1 MIFEED
7 SVELSDKA
15 ISMMNENPRP
25 GSSEAKKTE
34 EEEKQKK
41 EIEKLKK
48 RDSEVKAH
56 EMAHKST
63 GGQYAGD
70 IIYEYRTGPDGKR
83 YAVSG
88 YVNFNLSVESSP
100 EKTIA
105 KADQIYRAAMAPS
118 DPSAADANVA
128 HEAQKL
134 RAEAVKHEMNADTD
148 KMRVAQNSET
158 AQNKVGKI
166 TSPQQDSDKIPTTN
180 DTAQP
185 RIVGEREV
193 MSVMSAGTDQKK
205 ASSPQQAKA
214 TSSGSPTEEI
224 V

>member
-1 MIFEED
+1 MDRIIDLSTYSFSHTANSRESSLLSVAAHKTENTRAMIFEED

-83 YAVSG
+83 YASG
-88 YVNFNLSVESSP
+88 YVNFNLSVE
-100 EKTIA
+100 
-105 KADQIYRAAMAPS
+105 
-118 DPSAADANVA
+118 
-128 HEAQKL
+128 
-134 RAEAVKHEMNADTD
+134 
-148 KMRVAQNSET
+148 
-158 AQNKVGKI
+158 
-166 TSPQQDSDKIPTTN
+166 
-180 DTAQP
+180 
-185 RIVGEREV
+185 
-193 MSVMSAGTDQKK
+193 
-205 ASSPQQAKA
+205 
-214 TSSGSPTEEI
+214 
-224 V
+224 